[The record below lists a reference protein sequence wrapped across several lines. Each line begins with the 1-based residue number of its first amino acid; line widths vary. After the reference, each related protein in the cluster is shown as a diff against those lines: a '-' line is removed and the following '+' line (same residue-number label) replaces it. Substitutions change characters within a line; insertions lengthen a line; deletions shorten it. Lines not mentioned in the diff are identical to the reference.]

1 MRRALALTVRSWL
14 VAGVIAGAACAAVP
28 AVANASPDDLVTGA
42 GEVDFGTLGRV
53 DFTGH
58 GNATDAHGMMRIDIP
73 AFIGDVEGRIDCVNV
88 EGNRANISGTFAQ
101 PPVAFP
107 DVEYFLLSITDNGP
121 PSARNA
127 MPDTVVGAFSFAPED
142 CAAFPFSAG
151 AAFVRGNVTVEDMTP

>member
-1 MRRALALTVRSWL
+1 MRRALALVVRPWL
-14 VAGVIAGAACAAVP
+14 VAAAVAGAACATVP
-28 AVANASPDDLVTGA
+28 AVASATPDDLVTGA

-53 DFTGH
+53 GFTGH
-58 GNATDAHGMMRIDIP
+58 GTATDAHGTMRIDIP
-73 AFIGDVEGRIDCVNV
+73 TFIGDVEGRIDCVNV
-88 EGNRANISGTFAQ
+88 QGSRANISGTFAQ

-121 PSARNA
+121 PSATNA

-151 AAFVRGNVTVEDMTP
+151 AAFVRGNVTVKDMTP